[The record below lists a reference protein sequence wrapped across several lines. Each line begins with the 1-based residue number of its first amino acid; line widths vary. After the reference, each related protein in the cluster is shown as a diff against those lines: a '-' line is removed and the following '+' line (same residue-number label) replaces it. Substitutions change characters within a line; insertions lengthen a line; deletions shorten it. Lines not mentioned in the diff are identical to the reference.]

1 MHRRNGRTLSTV
13 LSVLVLAAGVA
24 AQKPPAG
31 GGGGG
36 KAPAPAAPV
45 TGAYETALARY
56 KECIRRLPFRYHTEG
71 REKLAQ
77 THTPEALKQLIADYT
92 GSKAYPEYT
101 RYTVASL
108 FGRFFL
114 DKDSVEPLLALRKS
128 CDKPVDTW
136 LWFNAM
142 RGQVRNGGG
151 DDVATIAH
159 DDKNALHRAAA
170 LAALGAQDSDRMV
183 SSIVTT
189 CVEFPKA
196 ESERAVLLGAMSGAI
211 LDNKRR
217 VNDAEFRKALTA
229 YAGLLAPAV
238 KLSEHLQLQVG
249 RHLQW
254 VLNAPAP
261 FVDQESWVEL
271 LQHGDINQKKDTHT
285 VTQQKFFGI
294 ETDGE
299 RICYV
304 LDLSDSMLEPVSP
317 AARPPSARAPVTG
330 GHAPPKKKEKGVVPD
345 ESDLPWE
352 KIVSRFDLA
361 RENLRIS
368 LERLPKEKWF
378 SVIIF
383 GDESKTLATTKSMVR
398 ATKANIDHAM
408 EELDAITAESAKA
421 HKLMGQTNMHKALR
435 DAFGLTNKGIVE
447 DLAYVD
453 PATLTEGCDTIF
465 LLSDG
470 APSWDE
476 FAVTDKDYFEDEVVK
491 DTESKIKAPRTPML
505 HYYGP
510 YVVGDWLGDDVARMN
525 AFRRVRIH
533 CIAIGEANTGLM
545 RQLADLGHGML
556 FEVGKESDNR
566 KTAGG
571 K

>member
-1 MHRRNGRTLSTV
+1 MHRRTGRSLTAVLST
-13 LSVLVLAAGVA
+13 LVIAAEVA

-36 KAPAPAAPV
+36 KAAPPV

-56 KECIRRLPFRYHTEG
+56 KECIKRLPFRYHTEG
-71 REKLAQ
+71 REVLGQ
-77 THTPEALKQLIADYT
+77 TRTPEALKQLIADYT

-108 FGRFFL
+108 FGRFFD

-142 RGQVRNGGG
+142 RGQVKNGGSEE
-151 DDVATIAH
+151 VAAVAH

-170 LAALGAQDSDRMV
+170 IAALGARDSDKLV
-183 SSIVTT
+183 SSIVTC
-189 CVEFPKA
+189 CVEFPKP

-229 YAGLLAPAV
+229 YAGLLGPTV
-238 KLSEHLQLQVG
+238 KLSPHLQLQIG

-285 VTQQKFFGI
+285 ITQHRFFGV

-317 AARPPSARAPVTG
+317 AARPPGARAPVTG
-330 GHAPPKKKEKGVVPD
+330 GQAAPVKKKEKGAVPD

-368 LERLPKEKWF
+368 LERLPKDKWF

-383 GDESKTLATTKSMVR
+383 GDESKPLATTKSMVR

-408 EELDAITAESAKA
+408 EELDAITAESIKTK
-421 HKLMGQTNMHKALR
+421 KLMGQTNMHKALR

-447 DLAYVD
+447 ELAYVD
-453 PATLTEGCDTIF
+453 AATLTEGCDTIF

-476 FAVTDKDYFEDEVVK
+476 FAVKDRDYGEGKVVK
-491 DTESKIKAPRTPML
+491 DNESKIEAPRTPTL
-505 HYYGP
+505 IYYGP
-510 YVVGDWLGDDVARMN
+510 YVEGDWLPDDVARMN

-545 RQLADLGHGML
+545 RRLADIGHGML
-556 FEVGKESDNR
+556 FEVGKQSDNR
-566 KTAGG
+566 KTPGA